1 MKVGKVTYIMLHFEL
16 RQLGPGTALPWGC
29 AANKGGL
36 GMGRDPS
43 TNASERKYPEFIGEG
58 WTISPAYNS
67 QFSSNHQLGM
77 A

>member
-1 MKVGKVTYIMLHFEL
+1 MLLSGL
-16 RQLGPGTALPWGC
+16 RQLGPGTVLPWGC

-43 TNASERKYPEFIGEG
+43 TNEFERKYPEFLGEG
-58 WTISPAYNS
+58 WTISPIYNS
-67 QFSSNHQLGM
+67 QFISNYHLGL